1 MKKQYIWILVAV
13 VMANFVL
20 LLFSEPKEDKKH
32 PTLNEAA
39 TMPDEY
45 LKNVKYYEE
54 QERHEMSAYSLGKA
68 IAAIYKLEGD
78 VDSESFQMLENSVD
92 RLEEIHKS
100 ILLNSLN
107 SKEMSAAF
115 EFSLNN
121 LVHAELEISEMYAET
136 NHMDQAKTALKYAQL
151 HIKNAMLF
159 HDSYWDNDS
168 VHYAIEKQVFLEM
181 DSLLKNESFSPM
193 KYSLEIDKM
202 IKQGDEIL
210 KI

>member
-1 MKKQYIWILVAV
+1 MAV

-20 LLFSEPKEDKKH
+20 LLLSETKEDKEH
-32 PTLNEAA
+32 PTLNESA

-45 LKNVKYYEE
+45 LKNVKYYAE
-54 QERHEMSAYSLGKA
+54 QDRHEMSAYNLEKA
-68 IAAIYKLEGD
+68 IAAIWKLEGD
-78 VDSESFQMLENSVD
+78 VDEESFEMLENAVD

-100 ILLNSLN
+100 ILLNSFD

-121 LVHAELEISEMYAET
+121 LAHAELEISEMYAET
-136 NHMDQAKTALKYAQL
+136 NHMEKAKTALKYAQL

-159 HDSYWDNDS
+159 HDSYWDNDFL
-168 VHYAIEKQVFLEM
+168 HYAIEKRVFLEM
-181 DSLLKNESFSPM
+181 DSLLQNESFSPM
-193 KYSLEIDKM
+193 KYSLELDKM
-202 IKQGDEIL
+202 IKEVDEIL